1 MNKQR
6 IFVAGHR
13 GMVGSAIVRQLAPR
27 GDVELVLRTRDELDL
42 LDGRAVQAFFA
53 GAGIDQVYLAA
64 AKVGG
69 IVANN
74 TYPADFIYENMMI
87 ESNIIHAAHLHNVN
101 KLLFLGSSCI
111 YPKLARQPM
120 AESELLQGTLEP
132 TNEPYAIAKIAG
144 IKLCESYNRQ
154 YGRDYRSVMPTNLYG
169 PHDNFH
175 PDNSHVIPALLR
187 RFHEAAQ
194 SHAPEVVVW
203 GSGTPMREFL
213 HVDDM
218 AAASIHVMELA
229 REVWQENTDPMLSH
243 INVGTGVDCT
253 IRELA
258 QTIAK
263 VVGYQGRVVFD
274 AAKPDG
280 TPRKLLDV
288 TRLHQ
293 LGWYH
298 EISLEAGLAGTYQ
311 WFLENQQRF
320 RGDNVFTS
328 GRFRRRGADHAP
340 HLPRFHC
347 GKRPGE
353 ILLGQRLNRPAQG
366 YWFVPGAGVQ
376 RRNAGGRLCTPDAGG
391 TGRASAAGGRDVLW
405 RLAALL

>member
-1 MNKQR
+1 MKTQR

-13 GMVGSAIVRQLAPR
+13 GMVGAAIVRQLAQR
-27 GDVELVLRTRDELDL
+27 NNVELVLRTRDQLNL
-42 LDGRAVQAFFA
+42 LDAGAVQAFFA
-53 GAGIDQVYLAA
+53 AERIDQVYLAA

-111 YPKLARQPM
+111 YPKQATQPI
-120 AESELLQGTLEP
+120 AESELLQGALEP

-175 PDNSHVIPALLR
+175 PSNSHVIPALLR
-187 RFHEAAQ
+187 RFHEAREQ
-194 SHAPEVVVW
+194 NTPDVVVW

-229 REVWQENTDPMLSH
+229 QEVLQEYTQPMLSH

-258 QTIAK
+258 QTIAQ
-263 VVGYQGRVVFD
+263 VVSYKGRVVFD
-274 AAKPDG
+274 ASKPDG

-298 EISLEAGLAGTYQ
+298 EISLEAGLASTYQ
-311 WFLENQQRF
+311 WFLENQQRY
-320 RGDNVFTS
+320 RG
-328 GRFRRRGADHAP
+328 
-340 HLPRFHC
+340 
-347 GKRPGE
+347 
-353 ILLGQRLNRPAQG
+353 
-366 YWFVPGAGVQ
+366 
-376 RRNAGGRLCTPDAGG
+376 
-391 TGRASAAGGRDVLW
+391 
-405 RLAALL
+405 

>member
-1 MNKQR
+1 MKTQR

-13 GMVGSAIVRQLAPR
+13 GMVGAAIVRQLAQR
-27 GDVELVLRTRDELDL
+27 NNVELVLRARDQLNL
-42 LDGRAVQAFFA
+42 LDASAVQAFFA
-53 GAGIDQVYLAA
+53 AEHIDQVYLAA

-111 YPKLARQPM
+111 YPKQATQPI
-120 AESELLQGTLEP
+120 AESELLQGALEP

-144 IKLCESYNRQ
+144 IKLCESYNRE

-175 PDNSHVIPALLR
+175 PSNSHVIPALLR
-187 RFHEAAQ
+187 RFHEAREQ
-194 SHAPEVVVW
+194 NTPDVVVW

-229 REVWQENTDPMLSH
+229 QEVLQEYTQPMLSH

-258 QTIAK
+258 QTIAQ
-263 VVGYQGRVVFD
+263 VVGYKGRVVFD
-274 AAKPDG
+274 AGKPDG

-298 EISLEAGLAGTYQ
+298 EISLEAGLASTYQ
-311 WFLENQQRF
+311 WFLENQQRY
-320 RGDNVFTS
+320 RG
-328 GRFRRRGADHAP
+328 
-340 HLPRFHC
+340 
-347 GKRPGE
+347 
-353 ILLGQRLNRPAQG
+353 
-366 YWFVPGAGVQ
+366 
-376 RRNAGGRLCTPDAGG
+376 
-391 TGRASAAGGRDVLW
+391 
-405 RLAALL
+405 

>member
-1 MNKQR
+1 MKTQR

-13 GMVGSAIVRQLAPR
+13 GMVGAAIVRQLAQR
-27 GDVELVLRTRDELDL
+27 DNVELVLCTRDQLNL
-42 LDGRAVQAFFA
+42 LDAGAVQAFFA
-53 GAGIDQVYLAA
+53 AERIDQVYLAA

-111 YPKLARQPM
+111 YPKQATQPI
-120 AESELLQGTLEP
+120 AESELLQGALEP

-175 PDNSHVIPALLR
+175 PSNSHVIPALLR
-187 RFHEAAQ
+187 RFHEAREQ
-194 SHAPEVVVW
+194 NTPDVVVW

-229 REVWQENTDPMLSH
+229 QEVLQEYTQPMLSH

-258 QTIAK
+258 QTIAQA
-263 VVGYQGRVVFD
+263 VGYKGRVVFD
-274 AAKPDG
+274 ASKPDG

-298 EISLEAGLAGTYQ
+298 EISLEAGLASTYQ
-311 WFLENQQRF
+311 WFLENQQRY
-320 RGDNVFTS
+320 RG
-328 GRFRRRGADHAP
+328 
-340 HLPRFHC
+340 
-347 GKRPGE
+347 
-353 ILLGQRLNRPAQG
+353 
-366 YWFVPGAGVQ
+366 
-376 RRNAGGRLCTPDAGG
+376 
-391 TGRASAAGGRDVLW
+391 
-405 RLAALL
+405 